1 MRLALRLAALL
12 LPSWRV
18 AALGIFLSLL
28 ALAANLSLLA
38 LSSWFITSMAL
49 AGTVGAFMDYATPAA
64 AIRALAL
71 ARAGGR
77 YAERLVNHDTTLRIL
92 STIRVWF
99 FRRIEPLAPAR
110 LQAHRSGDL
119 LGRIRADVDTLDD
132 FYVRGVVPS
141 LVAVLALGMIVPF
154 LARFDPRIAVI
165 DVAALATGGVLVPLL
180 LRRFSRNPGSERVAL
195 SSELRASVV
204 EHAQGMA
211 ELIAL
216 EAVSFREHSMEQAS
230 RQLESRERRLG
241 TLQGAGDAG
250 LIAASSLAAW
260 AAALVLAPRAAD
272 GSLPGAELAMVTVLV
287 IATFEAVMA
296 LPPVIQR
303 AGELAAAARRLFDL
317 IDTEPAVKEPQ
328 APSAAAGVEPG
339 KPVGLAIH
347 DLSFRYDADGPWV
360 IDRLSMAMQ
369 PGSRLGISG
378 PSGVGKSTLV
388 NLFLRFWDFERGSI
402 TLTGTGAPVD
412 LRSLRSDAARRLF
425 SVVPQSPFF
434 FHASIRENLALALPE
449 GSENDE
455 ESLRSA
461 IETAHLSRL
470 VATLPDGLETTVGER
485 GHELSAG
492 EARRLAVARALLKDA
507 PIYVLD
513 EPTEGLDEATA
524 DSLMAALDVRLRGK
538 SVIVISHRDRDLRFA
553 DKVLRFQR

>member
-1 MRLALRLAALL
+1 
-12 LPSWRV
+12 
-18 AALGIFLSLL
+18 
-28 ALAANLSLLA
+28 
-38 LSSWFITSMAL
+38 
-49 AGTVGAFMDYATPAA
+49 
-64 AIRALAL
+64 
-71 ARAGGR
+71 
-77 YAERLVNHDTTLRIL
+77 
-92 STIRVWF
+92 
-99 FRRIEPLAPAR
+99 
-110 LQAHRSGDL
+110 
-119 LGRIRADVDTLDD
+119 
-132 FYVRGVVPS
+132 
-141 LVAVLALGMIVPF
+141 MIVPF

-461 IETAHLSRL
+461 IDTAHLSRL

>member
-1 MRLALRLAALL
+1 M
-12 LPSWRV
+12 
-18 AALGIFLSLL
+18 AALGILLSLL

-49 AGTVGAFMDYATPAA
+49 AGATGAFMDYTTPAA

-110 LQAHRSGDL
+110 LQEHRSGDL

-132 FYVRGVVPS
+132 FYIRGVVPAI
-141 LVAVLALGMIVPF
+141 VGVLALGLIVSF
-154 LARFDPRIAVI
+154 LARFDPRVAAI
-165 DVAALATGGVLVPLL
+165 DAAALATGGVLVPLF
-180 LRRFSRNPGSERVAL
+180 LRRLSRKPGSERVAL

-216 EAVSFREHSMEQAS
+216 EAVSVGEDRMERTS
-230 RQLESRERRLG
+230 RRLESRERRLG
-241 TLQGAGDAG
+241 SLQGAGDAG

-272 GSLPGAELAMVTVLV
+272 GSLPGAELAMLTVFV
-287 IATFEAVMA
+287 IATFESVMA

-303 AGELAAAARRLFDL
+303 AGELAAAARRLFEL
-317 IDTEPAVKEPQ
+317 IDAEPAVKEPLH
-328 APSAAAGVEPG
+328 PAAGGFAPDV
-339 KPVGLAIH
+339 PVGLAIR
-347 DLSFRYDADGPWV
+347 DLGFRYAPEGPWV
-360 IDRLSMAMQ
+360 IDNLSLNIP

-378 PSGVGKSTLV
+378 PSAAGKSTLV
-388 NLFLRFWDFERGSI
+388 NLLLRFWDYEQGSI

-412 LRSLRSDAARRLF
+412 LRSLRSGDARRLI

-434 FHASIRENLALALPE
+434 FHASIRENLVLALPE
-449 GSENDE
+449 GREGDE
-455 ESLRSA
+455 EALRSA
-461 IETAHLSRL
+461 LETAQLSPL
-470 VATLPDGLETTVGER
+470 IASLPEGLDTAVGEQ

-492 EARRLAVARALLKDA
+492 EARRLAVARALLRDA
-507 PIYVLD
+507 SIYILD
-513 EPTEGLDEATA
+513 EPTEGLDEAAA
-524 DSLMAALDVRLRGK
+524 DSLMAALDTRLRGK
-538 SVIVISHRDRDLRFA
+538 SVIVISHRERDLRFTDA
-553 DKVLRFQR
+553 VVQLR